1 MTGESTATAVVK
13 PSRRGFLRASVGGAL
28 LASAALPL
36 LDACT
41 PGATAASGSSASATG
56 TAGGAQPNTSA
67 AGPLPTFVP
76 FAQPGLKP
84 DFHFDDPRYDD
95 GYDNYPQQRL
105 KAVAEAPGT
114 GGTIDVLITNYIQP
128 PMPYEQNSTWQY
140 INKQLNAQI
149 RMNIVASPDYRAK
162 FATVMA
168 GDDLP
173 DIMHIYYGYS
183 LAPNLPAFLK
193 AKCEDLT
200 PYLAGDAI
208 KDYPYLA
215 ALPTYAWKNS
225 TAAIDGQL
233 FLVPIQR
240 HLPTFPGNGGYFFAQ
255 TEAWNKEIGPGY
267 VPKDG
272 DDFKRVLLALTH
284 PQEGQWGFGYSPG
297 GGAANTVG
305 PFGVAVFAAQLFG
318 GPNIWRLDTGGKL
331 LRDWETDEYKAA
343 TGYVRDLMA
352 AGVFPPDVTT
362 IAQSRPQ
369 HADGKYAVAIDGYGN
384 SMADLWRRGQPERH
398 FFMLPFFAAES
409 GIHSNALLS
418 KGYIS
423 LNALKKA
430 QPERIKELLR
440 VMNYLAS
447 PFGSEEDLLL
457 SYGIKD
463 QDYSLDGRG
472 NPVPNQEGLARSA
485 FVPWQYIARR
495 PHVNYQADLPGFAKA
510 SYDAQQVIMPI
521 GVEDPTNGY
530 YAPTQFSKGLT
541 ADIAINDG
549 LIDIILNRRP
559 FSDYDSLLADW
570 RSAAG
575 DQVRKEY
582 LQAMSA

>member
-1 MTGESTATAVVK
+1 MDSTTAAAGGA
-13 PSRRGFLRASVGGAL
+13 PSRRKFLKVMLGSALVGA
-28 LASAALPL
+28 AALPML
-36 LDACT
+36 EACT
-41 PGATAASGSSASATG
+41 PAAPAPSSKSGVQSTTNAGGAASG
-56 TAGGAQPNTSA
+56 
-67 AGPLPTFVP
+67 GPWPTFVP

-95 GYDNYPQQRL
+95 GFDNYPQQRF
-105 KAVAEAPGT
+105 KAVAEKPGA
-114 GGTIDVLITNYIQP
+114 GGTINVLINNYIQP
-128 PMPYEQNSTWQY
+128 PTPYEQNPTWHY
-140 INKQLNAQI
+140 INQQLNAEV
-149 RMNIVASPDYRAK
+149 RMNIIASPDYRAK

-193 AKCEDLT
+193 AKCADLT

-208 KDYPYLA
+208 KEYPYLA

-255 TEAWNKEIGPGY
+255 AEAWNKDIGPNY
-267 VPKDG
+267 APKDG
-272 DDFKRVLLALTH
+272 ADFKRVLQALTH
-284 PQEGQWGFGYSPG
+284 PQQGQWGFGYASG

-318 GPNIWRLDTGGKL
+318 GPNIWRLDAGGKL
-331 LRDWETDEYKAA
+331 QRDWETEEYKAA
-343 TGYVRDLMA
+343 TDYVRDLMA
-352 AGVFPPDVTT
+352 AGVFPPDAST
-362 IAQSRPQ
+362 IAQSRQ
-369 HADGKYAVAIDGYGN
+369 LHAAGRYAVAIDGYGN
-384 SMADLWRRGQPERH
+384 SMADLWRRGQPDRH
-398 FFMLPFFAAES
+398 FHMLPFFPAQS
-409 GIHSNALLS
+409 GIRPNALLS

-430 QPERIKELLR
+430 PPDRIKEILR
-440 VMNYLAS
+440 VLNYMAA

-463 QDYSLDGRG
+463 NDYNVDERG
-472 NPVPNQEGLARSA
+472 NPVPTQDGLARSA
-485 FVPWQYIARR
+485 FVPWQYLARR
-495 PHVNYQADLPGFAKA
+495 PHVNYQADLPGFGKA
-510 SYDAQQVIMPI
+510 SYNAQQVIMPI

-530 YAPTQFSKGLT
+530 YAPTAFSKGVT
-541 ADIAINDG
+541 ADRNMNDG
-549 LIDIILNRRP
+549 LVDIILGRRP
-559 FSDYDSLLADW
+559 FSDYDTLASEW
-570 RSAAG
+570 RKEAG
-575 DQVRKEY
+575 DQMRKEY
-582 LQAMSA
+582 LDAMAKG